1 MSQTGKHTQDLKE
14 YERRTRRTSGHIQC
28 KPQEPTSL
36 HAKRSAEPAATDQYL
51 RSSSLV
57 QQSGLVNMN
66 HATSRMMLALVAAGI
81 LVLFLV
87 FAILDAPSIRPP
99 WNFMIRLHLFHS
111 SLRSISEYACWI
123 PISGVSV
130 CSSQKK
136 FFHVAPCANPSK
148 TLNQKHWRWATSA
161 HSLSRW
167 YNRSAN
173 KYRVRTP
180 WNRLLLQ
187 IWKWR
192 RALSFI
198 A

>member
-1 MSQTGKHTQDLKE
+1 MGTNGRMRKRISHKTEKSSAVGPMKYVLRFGNTGARQDWFSYITEARLELKSFMSQTGKHTQDLKE

-99 WNFMIRLHLFHS
+99 
-111 SLRSISEYACWI
+111 
-123 PISGVSV
+123 
-130 CSSQKK
+130 
-136 FFHVAPCANPSK
+136 
-148 TLNQKHWRWATSA
+148 
-161 HSLSRW
+161 
-167 YNRSAN
+167 
-173 KYRVRTP
+173 
-180 WNRLLLQ
+180 
-187 IWKWR
+187 
-192 RALSFI
+192 
-198 A
+198 